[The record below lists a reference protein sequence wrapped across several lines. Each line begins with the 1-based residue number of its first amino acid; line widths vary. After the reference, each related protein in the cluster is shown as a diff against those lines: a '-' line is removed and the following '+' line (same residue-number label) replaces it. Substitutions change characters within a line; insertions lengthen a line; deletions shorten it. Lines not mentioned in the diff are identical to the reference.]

1 MALFNY
7 HYCLLLVLIVA
18 GGGSSASGAA
28 SRRDEDEQREEGA
41 ATPPWLATTQAVVPS
56 TNYTSSLLVDDER
69 ASSDDGGGGDAV
81 IQSSFFCHP
90 SSPHH
95 ASIVRD
101 DTPQTC
107 QQQQQQQQH
116 AFLQQAGEEGNH
128 DQNITTTATTIT
140 TTSTT
145 RTSTTTKNTTSTTST
160 CGPNCRPS
168 CLTLKLDLKKKSSIL
183 SRPTSSTV
191 PSSCADSAAAAAG
204 PCRHTKNQQSSSLC
218 DSSSPNTSCQLENA
232 KCVGPIVYEDTI
244 SWLTQQLLEE
254 QEKQFNDTTSG
265 TGSSRSS
272 ITDQLPPSCSYI
284 PHSTSSRRLDRFRGW
299 PVVLPMTVHCD
310 DDDNDNSK
318 CFRRDDDDDDEI
330 YYFEFCHV
338 LHEDPLCDLSCDDPE
353 AAEATAT
360 AASRCD
366 TNSTTTPVC
375 AQHVAPFADGW
386 TSFVVS
392 APLMDIPSSSGD
404 DADGNNRRNSTVR
417 TSSGGVTSPS
427 SSSCWMQRIDL
438 YFPPDCPHCH
448 ACPLLSLAD
457 HLGELE
463 IVGFGHS
470 IDQPCA
476 PCDITVATKA
486 GTTGSSA
493 AVLDCL
499 MLQQCQ
505 HLGDCETG
513 ETIGLPPFVANHCS
527 WSVTENDLV
536 YEDGFDPS
544 SSPQQQQQQ
553 GGGGIGTV
561 GAAPRDESPVA
572 TDQNVSNDSWT
583 QKKKKEEGG
592 EDAEEGGDSSLIRA
606 VSTMLPLI
614 VPPVCLV
621 IVSLL
626 LLSFVLH
633 YRKSR
638 NRPARV
644 VPTNTTTKQ
653 QQQPEEI
660 VYIDDDEERIMNMFI
675 ETASNDSSSIVA
687 VSSREQDDEDN
698 KDDDGAAVTVSGRIN
713 DANNEESVSHIQ
725 TKKSGNLQKKTAA
738 RPHKQSMPSSRVAV
752 KFRTASLIQQHGKDE
767 VEVVE
772 TTGVHHVAVRWV

>member
-1 MALFNY
+1 MAFFNY
-7 HYCLLLVLIVA
+7 YYCLLLLLFNT
-18 GGGSSASGAA
+18 GGCNSSASKRG
-28 SRRDEDEQREEGA
+28 ED
-41 ATPPWLATTQAVVPS
+41 VVPS
-56 TNYTSSLLVDDER
+56 TSYTNASSLLVDDEPA
-69 ASSDDGGGGDAV
+69 ASDNGGGGDAV

-90 SSPHH
+90 SPHH
-95 ASIVRD
+95 VIVPD

-107 QQQQQQQQH
+107 QQQQQQQRTNGNSTTNH
-116 AFLQQAGEEGNH
+116 NIETRRRNALLQQVGGEGNDD
-128 DQNITTTATTIT
+128 DQNITATATTT
-140 TTSTT
+140 TT
-145 RTSTTTKNTTSTTST
+145 TTTTV

-168 CLTLKLDLKKKSSIL
+168 CLTLKLDWKKSSSLL
-183 SRPTSSTV
+183 SRST
-191 PSSCADSAAAAAG
+191 CDSATAAG
-204 PCRHTKNQQSSSLC
+204 PCRHTKNQQQQPRSASSSSSC
-218 DSSSPNTSCQLENA
+218 DSSSSSPNTSCQLEEA
-232 KCVGPIVYEDTI
+232 KCLGPILYEDTI
-244 SWLTQQLLEE
+244 SWLTQQLQLV
-254 QEKQFNDTTSG
+254 QQHNDTTG
-265 TGSSRSS
+265 TGSSRI
-272 ITDQLPPSCSYI
+272 ITEQLPQSCAYI
-284 PHSTSSRRLDRFRGW
+284 PPRLHDDDSTSSRQLDRFRGW

-310 DDDNDNSK
+310 NDIDDGGTNK
-318 CFRRDDDDDDEI
+318 CFRRDDDDDDDEI
-330 YYFEFCHV
+330 YYFEFCNV
-338 LHEDPLCDLSCDDPE
+338 LHEDPLCDLSCDPNE
-353 AAEATAT
+353 S
-360 AASRCD
+360 AASLCD
-366 TNSTTTPVC
+366 TNTTTTTAVC
-375 AQHVAPFADGW
+375 ARHVAPFADGW

-392 APLMDIPSSSGD
+392 APLMDIPSSSSGD
-404 DADGNNRRNSTVR
+404 AGGSNRT
-417 TSSGGVTSPS
+417 TGLTMSPL
-427 SSSCWMQRIDL
+427 SSCWMQRIDL

-448 ACPLLSLAD
+448 ACPLLSLGY

-486 GTTGSSA
+486 GTGSSA
-493 AVLDCL
+493 AVLDCHK
-499 MLQQCQ
+499 LQQCQ

-527 WSVTENDLV
+527 WSVTETNLV
-536 YEDGFDPS
+536 HEDGFDPS
-544 SSPQQQQQQ
+544 SSSPPQQQQL

-572 TDQNVSNDSWT
+572 ADQNVTNDSST

-592 EDAEEGGDSSLIRA
+592 EDAEEGGDSSMIRA

-660 VYIDDDEERIMNMFI
+660 VYIDDDEERVMNMFI
-675 ETASNDSSSIVA
+675 ETASHDSSSIVA

-698 KDDDGAAVTVSGRIN
+698 KGDDGAAVTVSGRIN
-713 DANNEESVSHIQ
+713 DSNNEESVSDIQ
-725 TKKSGNLQKKTAA
+725 TKKSGNLQKKTAT
-738 RPHKQSMPSSRVAV
+738 KQRAKSSMLSSRAAV

-772 TTGVHHVAVRWV
+772 KTGVHHVAVRWV